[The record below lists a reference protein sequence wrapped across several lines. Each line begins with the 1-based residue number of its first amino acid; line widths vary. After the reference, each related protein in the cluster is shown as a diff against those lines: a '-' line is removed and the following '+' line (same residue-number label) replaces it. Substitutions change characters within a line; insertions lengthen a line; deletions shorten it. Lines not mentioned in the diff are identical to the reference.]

1 MLNLKTDMLNKD
13 MLRRNNNKIH
23 RIRIKTSGFTLIE
36 MAIVLVVLG
45 IIVSTAQT
53 FYRDTI
59 KTSEFV
65 KIKAQLESI
74 NQALISFVI
83 QNKRLPCADTDGNG
97 YEGTG
102 ASICGTAATNQTGA
116 VPYKTLGM
124 NQMAAT
130 QTDISKRNIIF
141 GVYRNA
147 NASLILD
154 ADLAVNAE
162 RTGDLVGSQYYLNNF
177 DMIKALSNA
186 KNTAINNNFIYTTG
200 IGANENCNTITAN
213 NFAYILASAGIE
225 DMDNN
230 GNVFDGVNANL
241 SLAGTGSKCFS
252 STLKRT
258 NKQYD
263 DVVLVMNFQSLIG
276 RLNTIN

>member
-1 MLNLKTDMLNKD
+1 MSKKI
-13 MLRRNNNKIH
+13 NNKSH
-23 RIRIKTSGFTLIE
+23 KSRFNTSGFTLIE

-45 IIVSTAQT
+45 VIASTAQT

-65 KIKAQLESI
+65 KIKSQLESI

-102 ASICGTAATNQTGA
+102 LSICGSATLNQTGA

-130 QTDISKRNIIF
+130 QTDVSKRNIIY

-147 NASLILD
+147 NATLLQD

-162 RTGDLVGSQYYLNNF
+162 RTGDIAGSQYFLNNF

-186 KNTAINNNFIYTTG
+186 KNTSVSNSFIYTTG
-200 IGANENCNTITAN
+200 TGTNENCNTFTAN
-213 NFAYILASAGIE
+213 NFAYILASAGLE

-230 GNVFDGVNANL
+230 GNIFDGVNASL
-241 SLAGTGSKCFS
+241 SLAGTGTRCFS
-252 STLKRT
+252 STLKRK
-258 NKQYD
+258 NNQYD
-263 DVVLVMNFQSLIG
+263 DLVLVMNFQSLIG